1 MWLQIEIPKP
11 PYRHLKKQLP
21 EVDSNIR
28 FLIPIMLDKMSV
40 ERLAAGVDTMSWRST
55 FSTAFLSPI
64 DSGIFTPFRE
74 SSLTGFILQL
84 SNPCIKSLEKC
95 YTIEKWLVSRTYEDF
110 SYLKEII

>member
-40 ERLAAGVDTMSWRST
+40 ERLAAGVIQCPGAAPSPPPFCLRLILV
-55 FSTAFLSPI
+55 FLP
-64 DSGIFTPFRE
+64 R
-74 SSLTGFILQL
+74 
-84 SNPCIKSLEKC
+84 LEKV
-95 YTIEKWLVSRTYEDF
+95 L
-110 SYLKEII
+110 